1 MSSII
6 YEDQNP
12 NRDSASRFSNIF
24 YTTPLRKRYG
34 KENVL
39 NNSQDIIEKTPD
51 PSIIIERKSGVKSF
65 GKKGL
70 SSPQAYKMTTMTK
83 KYKTRGSSDK
93 QLFSFVSSEK
103 DTTDTHGRIKSS
115 KNVSMLP
122 MNEELHDLE
131 IESVS
136 SGQSSKKDAKYSTL
150 RLNKSTKEISR
161 LKKELKEN
169 HQPMVVDYSSGPIQ
183 DMDISATMALREN
196 LIKITNLLYIK
207 KKCNG
212 SEMRPLETST
222 SPSQRSTY
230 NRIRCKSPKHKRL
243 GSETR
248 LTGIPNSQL
257 SLLELSEKILKKAE
271 KISEQEKSK
280 IHHEFP
286 LRNKIKFLETE
297 NQRISQSYEIR
308 IKELESQLARKKKR
322 GVSRKS
328 RASKE
333 DGVYTKGQ
341 QKQMVEDYENVLL
354 VLNEKHITLAED
366 FPDYNAVVD
375 ESKLSTSEMLQEMLD
390 YLHKKTNVEKP
401 RKTVKEAHFKDA
413 IESSMNPQR
422 NSQFFCPK
430 MTFEPNRFKGDSVHN
445 SVGVKVSKIDEDD
458 SL

>member
-6 YEDQNP
+6 YEDQNA

-150 RLNKSTKEISR
+150 RLNRSTKEISR

-207 KKCNG
+207 KK
-212 SEMRPLETST
+212 
-222 SPSQRSTY
+222 
-230 NRIRCKSPKHKRL
+230 
-243 GSETR
+243 
-248 LTGIPNSQL
+248 
-257 SLLELSEKILKKAE
+257 
-271 KISEQEKSK
+271 
-280 IHHEFP
+280 
-286 LRNKIKFLETE
+286 
-297 NQRISQSYEIR
+297 
-308 IKELESQLARKKKR
+308 
-322 GVSRKS
+322 
-328 RASKE
+328 
-333 DGVYTKGQ
+333 
-341 QKQMVEDYENVLL
+341 
-354 VLNEKHITLAED
+354 
-366 FPDYNAVVD
+366 
-375 ESKLSTSEMLQEMLD
+375 
-390 YLHKKTNVEKP
+390 
-401 RKTVKEAHFKDA
+401 
-413 IESSMNPQR
+413 
-422 NSQFFCPK
+422 
-430 MTFEPNRFKGDSVHN
+430 
-445 SVGVKVSKIDEDD
+445 
-458 SL
+458 